1 MKTRQPKY
9 NIYPSL
15 LDVFQQYVDS
25 DIIWEKYWG
34 FSDNPPHT
42 PEEFHEI
49 QFQSVIDRINRVPYD
64 NDAVAK
70 GTAFNEVVDC
80 MIEHRK
86 SDKVEVEKVYEKI
99 AVGAYDNVEN
109 KPLYCDVTYTNKVV
123 GLNAKMGERV
133 FFFPIG
139 VCREFANYYKGAV
152 TQKYVEGILST
163 SFGDVKLYGFI
174 DELMPLSVH
183 DIKTASQYSVGK
195 YKRNSQHLVYPF
207 CLMQMGN
214 DVRTFEY
221 NVAVI
226 GKYNYE
232 TFTESY
238 EFNPERDIPILQQ
251 RCEDFIRFV
260 NENRELI
267 TDKKIFNE
275 LL

>member
-1 MKTRQPKY
+1 MKTKQLNY

-15 LDVFQQYVDS
+15 LDAYQQYVDS

-42 PEEFHEI
+42 PEEFHDI

-64 NDAVAK
+64 NEAVAK

-99 AVGAYDNVEN
+99 VMGAYDDVES
-109 KPLYCDVTYTNKVV
+109 KPLYCDVTYTDKVV
-123 GLNAKMGERV
+123 GLNAKIGERV
-133 FFFPIG
+133 FYFPISL
-139 VCREFANYYKGAV
+139 CKEFADYYQGAV
-152 TQKYVEGILST
+152 TQKFVEGVLST
-163 SFGDVKLYGFI
+163 CFGDVKLYGFI
-174 DELMPLSVH
+174 DELLPLSVH

-207 CLMQMGN
+207 CLIQMGN

-251 RCEDFIRFV
+251 KCEDFIRFV

-275 LL
+275 P

>member
-1 MKTRQPKY
+1 M
-9 NIYPSL
+9 
-15 LDVFQQYVDS
+15 LDAYQQYVDS

-34 FSDNPPHT
+34 FYETPPHT
-42 PEEFHEI
+42 PEEFHDI

-64 NDAVAK
+64 NEAVAK

-99 AVGAYDNVEN
+99 IEGACDPHNG
-109 KPLYCDVTYTNKVV
+109 KPLYCDVTDTGKFI
-123 GLNAKMGERV
+123 GLNAKIGERV
-133 FFFPIG
+133 FFFPISL
-139 VCREFANYYKGAV
+139 CREFANYYKGAV
-152 TQKYVEGILST
+152 TQKYVEGILPT
-163 SFGDVKLYGFI
+163 AFGDVKLYGFI

-207 CLMQMGN
+207 CLIQMGN

-238 EFNPERDIPILQQ
+238 EFNSERDIPILQQ

-267 TDKKIFNE
+267 TDKKLFNE
-275 LL
+275 A

>member
-1 MKTRQPKY
+1 MKTKQPNY

-15 LDVFQQYVDS
+15 LDAYQQYVDS
-25 DIIWEKYWG
+25 NIIWEKYWG
-34 FSDNPPHT
+34 FCDTPPHT
-42 PEEFHEI
+42 PEEFHDM

-64 NDAVAK
+64 NEAVAK

-86 SDKVEVEKVYEKI
+86 SDKIEVEKI
-99 AVGAYDNVEN
+99 YDAEA
-109 KPLYCDVTYTNKVV
+109 KVV
-123 GLNAKMGERV
+123 GLNAKIGERL
-133 FFFPIG
+133 FYFPISL
-139 VCREFANYYKGAV
+139 CAEFANYYKGAV
-152 TQKYVEGILST
+152 TQKYVDGILPT

-195 YKRNSQHLVYPF
+195 YKRNNQHLVYPF
-207 CLMQMGN
+207 CLLQMGN

-267 TDKKIFNE
+267 TDKKLFNE
-275 LL
+275 T

>member
-1 MKTRQPKY
+1 M
-9 NIYPSL
+9 
-15 LDVFQQYVDS
+15 
-25 DIIWEKYWG
+25 
-34 FSDNPPHT
+34 
-42 PEEFHEI
+42 
-49 QFQSVIDRINRVPYD
+49 PYD
-64 NDAVAK
+64 NEAVAK

-86 SDKVEVEKVYEKI
+86 SDKIEVEKI
-99 AVGAYDNVEN
+99 YDAEA
-109 KPLYCDVTYTNKVV
+109 KVV
-123 GLNAKMGERV
+123 GLNAKIGDRL
-133 FFFPIG
+133 FYFPISL
-139 VCREFANYYKGAV
+139 CAEFANYYKGAV

-163 SFGDVKLYGFI
+163 CFGEVKLYGFI
-174 DELMPLSVH
+174 DELLPLSVH

-195 YKRNSQHLVYPF
+195 YKRNNQHLVYPF
-207 CLMQMGN
+207 CLLQMGN

-238 EFNPERDIPILQQ
+238 EFNPNRDFPILQK

-267 TDKKIFNE
+267 TDKKLFNE
-275 LL
+275 A